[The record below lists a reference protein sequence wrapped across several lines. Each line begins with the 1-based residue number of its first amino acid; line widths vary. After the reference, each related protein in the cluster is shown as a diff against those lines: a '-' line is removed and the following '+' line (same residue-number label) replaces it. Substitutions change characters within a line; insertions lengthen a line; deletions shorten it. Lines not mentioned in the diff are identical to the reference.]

1 MDIKEIEKKLKIL
14 DEEKDNLLK
23 ILDVSQDSFLN
34 KYEIRPAARHLITI
48 GKDLI
53 QDPYAAIVELVKNC
67 YDADSN
73 EAKIIFKKIPED
85 DCLEIR
91 IEDSG
96 CGMSTK
102 DVINKWLVPST
113 DNKIKNKVTAKGRK
127 VQGRKGIGRY
137 ATSILGDDL
146 KLSTV
151 DDKGQKT
158 TVFISWI
165 EFAKYEYLDQIRVPI
180 VSEITQEKSGT
191 VLIMHSKLSE
201 NNYWDDKKFDKLKF
215 ELKRLIPPKIEG
227 IEDTDFKIWLTFDN
241 FFEEI
246 DKNVTEEIFP
256 YPILDL
262 YDYRISGYI
271 NADGTNNFLYENNK
285 LNSISKENITI
296 KKNNTNCGKLIMDI
310 RVYDRD
316 KFSIEQLVIRG
327 QKNNNIGYLSNLQVR
342 QLLNDLNGIGV
353 YRNGFRI
360 RPLGDADFDWLKLNE
375 RRIQTPSRK
384 ISSNQVIGYVHIESE
399 ELSGLEEKS
408 ARDGLKNNFE
418 YNNLVE
424 ITLAVINELEQRR
437 YLFRRKN
444 DLVKPKKKVEKQL
457 NFLMDNSKL
466 KNSIVNLL
474 KEEKMSDETI
484 NTVLDIISKDEEK
497 KVETINDI
505 QTAIAVYQGQ
515 ATLGKIIN
523 VVLHEGRRPL
533 NYFKNQIP
541 NLNEY
546 LDIFIKRQDDKSK
559 ERIYKI
565 GEKIEEQ
572 AESLVSLFARLDPLA
587 SKKREIKQNFVL
599 KTVIQNSI
607 DIFSETL
614 KKENI
619 SVNLI
624 CDDKIKFSGWRQDIN
639 TIFVNLIDNS
649 IYWICEKNT
658 EERIINIIVN
668 QDDDVLIIDYSDSGP
683 GIDKNLLEDDI
694 IFEPQFTTKTDGTGI
709 GLSIAG
715 EAAIRNQ
722 LKLTAEE
729 CNNGAHFKLIKE

>member
-572 AESLVSLFARLDPLA
+572 AESLVSLFARLDPC
-587 SKKREIKQNFVL
+587 QVVNDV
-599 KTVIQNSI
+599 KTKNIVYMKMQSI
-607 DIFSETL
+607 IILCIFIIIHL
-614 KKENI
+614 
-619 SVNLI
+619 L
-624 CDDKIKFSGWRQDIN
+624 FSI
-639 TIFVNLIDNS
+639 
-649 IYWICEKNT
+649 
-658 EERIINIIVN
+658 
-668 QDDDVLIIDYSDSGP
+668 
-683 GIDKNLLEDDI
+683 
-694 IFEPQFTTKTDGTGI
+694 
-709 GLSIAG
+709 LS
-715 EAAIRNQ
+715 
-722 LKLTAEE
+722 
-729 CNNGAHFKLIKE
+729 CSF

>member
-227 IEDTDFKIWLTFDN
+227 IEDTDFKIR
-241 FFEEI
+241 
-246 DKNVTEEIFP
+246 P
-256 YPILDL
+256 
-262 YDYRISGYI
+262 
-271 NADGTNNFLYENNK
+271 NK
-285 LNSISKENITI
+285 IQIYVHCSFCS
-296 KKNNTNCGKLIMDI
+296 
-310 RVYDRD
+310 
-316 KFSIEQLVIRG
+316 FLVIW
-327 QKNNNIGYLSNLQVR
+327 KFFLQMK
-342 QLLNDLNGIGV
+342 
-353 YRNGFRI
+353 Y
-360 RPLGDADFDWLKLNE
+360 P
-375 RRIQTPSRK
+375 
-384 ISSNQVIGYVHIESE
+384 
-399 ELSGLEEKS
+399 
-408 ARDGLKNNFE
+408 
-418 YNNLVE
+418 
-424 ITLAVINELEQRR
+424 
-437 YLFRRKN
+437 
-444 DLVKPKKKVEKQL
+444 
-457 NFLMDNSKL
+457 
-466 KNSIVNLL
+466 
-474 KEEKMSDETI
+474 
-484 NTVLDIISKDEEK
+484 
-497 KVETINDI
+497 
-505 QTAIAVYQGQ
+505 
-515 ATLGKIIN
+515 
-523 VVLHEGRRPL
+523 
-533 NYFKNQIP
+533 
-541 NLNEY
+541 
-546 LDIFIKRQDDKSK
+546 
-559 ERIYKI
+559 
-565 GEKIEEQ
+565 
-572 AESLVSLFARLDPLA
+572 
-587 SKKREIKQNFVL
+587 
-599 KTVIQNSI
+599 
-607 DIFSETL
+607 
-614 KKENI
+614 
-619 SVNLI
+619 
-624 CDDKIKFSGWRQDIN
+624 
-639 TIFVNLIDNS
+639 
-649 IYWICEKNT
+649 
-658 EERIINIIVN
+658 
-668 QDDDVLIIDYSDSGP
+668 
-683 GIDKNLLEDDI
+683 
-694 IFEPQFTTKTDGTGI
+694 
-709 GLSIAG
+709 
-715 EAAIRNQ
+715 
-722 LKLTAEE
+722 
-729 CNNGAHFKLIKE
+729 

>member
-444 DLVKPKKKVEKQL
+444 DLVKPKKR
-457 NFLMDNSKL
+457 L
-466 KNSIVNLL
+466 KS
-474 KEEKMSDETI
+474 S
-484 NTVLDIISKDEEK
+484 
-497 KVETINDI
+497 
-505 QTAIAVYQGQ
+505 
-515 ATLGKIIN
+515 
-523 VVLHEGRRPL
+523 
-533 NYFKNQIP
+533 
-541 NLNEY
+541 
-546 LDIFIKRQDDKSK
+546 
-559 ERIYKI
+559 
-565 GEKIEEQ
+565 
-572 AESLVSLFARLDPLA
+572 
-587 SKKREIKQNFVL
+587 
-599 KTVIQNSI
+599 
-607 DIFSETL
+607 
-614 KKENI
+614 
-619 SVNLI
+619 
-624 CDDKIKFSGWRQDIN
+624 
-639 TIFVNLIDNS
+639 
-649 IYWICEKNT
+649 
-658 EERIINIIVN
+658 
-668 QDDDVLIIDYSDSGP
+668 
-683 GIDKNLLEDDI
+683 
-694 IFEPQFTTKTDGTGI
+694 
-709 GLSIAG
+709 
-715 EAAIRNQ
+715 
-722 LKLTAEE
+722 
-729 CNNGAHFKLIKE
+729 